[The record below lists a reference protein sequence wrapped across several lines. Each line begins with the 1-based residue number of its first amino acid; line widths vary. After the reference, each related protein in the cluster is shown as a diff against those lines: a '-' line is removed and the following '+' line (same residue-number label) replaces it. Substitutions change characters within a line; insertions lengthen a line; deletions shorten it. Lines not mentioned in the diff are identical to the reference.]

1 MAGLKF
7 RVLLD
12 SKDQEKVFRDILIS
26 DSDNFET
33 FYKAIISSFRFEG
46 DQMASFYMSNDEWD
60 KGHEIS
66 LMDMSYDDDSIDAI
80 PSVMKNAIIKDFI
93 EEPDQ
98 KIILVYDFLRMWIF
112 LAELVGYEKEAPVEP
127 QVLMAMGMA
136 PPEDSKITD
145 ISDDEDLL
153 AEISVGDDDDEDDD
167 DDDLGFNDYEDGLS
181 DDDMS
186 SFDNYDY

>member
-12 SKDQEKVFRDILIS
+12 SKDQEKVFRDILIN

-33 FYKAIISSFRFEG
+33 FYKAIISAFRFQG
-46 DQMASFYMSNDEWD
+46 DQMASFYISNDEWD

-66 LMDMSYDDDSIDAI
+66 LMDLSYDDDSIDSV
-80 PSVMKNAIIKDFI
+80 PTVMKNAILKDFI

-112 LAELVGYEKEAPVEP
+112 LAELVGYEKETPLEP
-127 QVLMAMGMA
+127 KVLLAMGMA
-136 PPEDSKITD
+136 PPEDSKIAELD
-145 ISDDEDLL
+145 EDGNLEDFYEENEFDYEDDE
-153 AEISVGDDDDEDDD
+153 
-167 DDDLGFNDYEDGLS
+167 DDLGFNDYEDGLS

-186 SFDNYDY
+186 NFDNYDY

>member
-12 SKDQEKVFRDILIS
+12 SEHQDKVFRDILIS

-33 FYKAIISSFRFEG
+33 FYKAIISAFRFQG
-46 DQMASFYMSNDEWD
+46 DQMASFYISNDDWD

-80 PSVMKNAIIKDFI
+80 PSVMKHAILKNFI

-112 LAELVGYEKEAPVEP
+112 LAELVGYEQEDPVEP
-127 QVLMAMGMA
+127 TVLMAMGMA
-136 PPEDSKITD
+136 PPEDSRVT
-145 ISDDEDLL
+145 
-153 AEISVGDDDDEDDD
+153 EIGEDDDFSADIFEEEGDDD
-167 DDDLGFNDYEDGLS
+167 DDDYGFDDYEDGFS
-181 DDDMS
+181 DDDLSGM
-186 SFDNYDY
+186 DGYDY